1 MKYIFSIILFL
12 FLFSCSDQKNENI
25 QSLFGVNLF
34 DNVSNYLDDND
45 ISDQISDWDEYEGK
59 VFGILPLP
67 LIQQLPLI
75 EGKEY
80 VRMYD
85 VFLDQDLTIQGIFSF
100 RDPITLN
107 KSDFNLTN
115 NCSLQQR
122 ALINRVSNYHD
133 IDKSSFNQQTWK
145 HVDGFFD
152 ASTKDVIINDE
163 SVKLVI
169 GCVYTPNISSY
180 ESDTEDAFNAFLWYS
195 LSSEINFKYALSL
208 MSAAEIVDFN
218 KEMLGSF

>member
-1 MKYIFSIILFL
+1 MDY
-12 FLFSCSDQKNENI
+12 
-25 QSLFGVNLF
+25 
-34 DNVSNYLDDND
+34 
-45 ISDQISDWDEYEGK
+45 
-59 VFGILPLP
+59 
-67 LIQQLPLI
+67 LI

-133 IDKSSFNQQTWK
+133 INKSSFNHQTWK
-145 HVDGFFD
+145 HVDGLFD

-163 SVKLVI
+163 PAKLVI

-208 MSAAEIVDFN
+208 MSAVEITDFN
-218 KEMLGSF
+218 KEMLQSS